1 MQDTDTNDLAELWA
15 LVVAL
20 RGVSS
25 TKLKVNLIADRIKDN
40 VRLRSL
46 LRNVYHPY
54 IQYNLTSGAVEKS
67 KVATV
72 AHDMEM
78 GPMLRRLFTRRV
90 TGHLAIAQWK
100 GLLERLEQ
108 PELQEAAN
116 LCLDKDLKCR
126 VGVAL
131 LNAAFEIHEVPLVPV
146 FSVALGEP
154 LKQSVLDF
162 ENEEWLA
169 SRKLDGV
176 RCIAILLGESC
187 QLLSRKGIPITNF
200 QQIEKSLLRVFEP
213 YTSEG
218 VVIDG
223 ELSILNDDGV
233 DDFQGVMKVLRTKY
247 KTGSAHERV
256 RFNAFDFLTLEAFEA
271 GKTSRILSKRL
282 ADLKSQMDAMPS
294 NWVKCISQIPVKS
307 QDHFDGL
314 IRSAMNR
321 GWEGII
327 VRKNAPYQGKR
338 STDIRKV
345 KKKGDGEFIVKSIVK
360 GKMGIVEAGKEIQV
374 PAMAA
379 VVIEYKDNEVKVG
392 SGWSVEERRA
402 FIADPS
408 LIIGKVI
415 TVEFMEE
422 SVDSKTKTVSLRH
435 PVVKV
440 IHGNDRTL

>member
-1 MQDTDTNDLAELWA
+1 MQDTDTNDLIELWA
-15 LVVAL
+15 LVTAL

-25 TKLKVNLIADRIKDN
+25 TKLKVSLIADRIRDN
-40 VRLRSL
+40 IRLRSL

-54 IQYNLTSGAVEKS
+54 VQYNLTSATVAKS
-67 KVATV
+67 KVEAME
-72 AHDMEM
+72 HDMEM
-78 GPMLRRLFTRRV
+78 GPMLRRLHTRKV
-90 TGHLAIAQWK
+90 TGNLAIRQWK
-100 GLLERLEQ
+100 GLLDRLEQ
-108 PELQEAAN
+108 PELKEAAN

-131 LNAAFEIHEVPLVPV
+131 LNAAFELHEVPLVPV

-154 LKQSVLDF
+154 LKLSTLDF
-162 ENEEWLA
+162 QNEEWLA

-176 RCIAILLGESC
+176 RCIAILSGDSC
-187 QLLSRKGIPITNF
+187 SMLSRKGIPITNF
-200 QQIEKSLLRVFEP
+200 PHIEKALLSIFKDCC
-213 YTSEG
+213 SEG
-218 VVIDG
+218 VVLDG
-223 ELSILNDDGV
+223 ELSITDENGNDD
-233 DDFQGVMKVLRTKY
+233 FTGVMKVLRTKHRMGGV
-247 KTGSAHERV
+247 TEHV
-256 RFNAFDFLTLEAFEA
+256 RYHLFDMLTLEAFEA
-271 GKTSRILSKRL
+271 GKTSRTLSTRL
-282 ADLKSQMDAMPS
+282 KLMRGYLTSTS
-294 NWVKCISQIPVKS
+294 GHVKVISQIPVKS

-321 GWEGII
+321 GWEGVI
-327 VRKNAPYQGKR
+327 VRKDAPYVGKR

-345 KKKGDGEFIVKSIVK
+345 KKKGDGEFIVKNIVK

-379 VVIEYKDNEVKVG
+379 VIIEYKGNEVKVG

-408 LIIGKVI
+408 LIVGKLI

-440 IHGNDRTL
+440 IHGHSRTL